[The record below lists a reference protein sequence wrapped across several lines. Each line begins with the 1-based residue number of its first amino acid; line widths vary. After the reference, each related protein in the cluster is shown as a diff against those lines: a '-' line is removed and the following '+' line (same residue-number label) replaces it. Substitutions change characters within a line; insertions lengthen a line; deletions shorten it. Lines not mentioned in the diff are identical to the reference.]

1 MTERES
7 ERRDISREMR
17 EREENFLKK
26 KNLRLGENK
35 WHSLQAI

>member
-1 MTERES
+1 MTIFITERES

-26 KNLRLGENK
+26 KNLR
-35 WHSLQAI
+35 